1 MRLASNIGERMGIIF
16 NDEQDA
22 QMESLMKTTHLGQ
35 TWAMRYIR
43 IKYMFWG
50 AISTGVGVL
59 VTAVTDYVI
68 MKATDSAGI
77 IGWILG

>member
-1 MRLASNIGERMGIIF
+1 MGIIF

-59 VTAVTDYVI
+59 FTAVTDYVI
-68 MKATDSAGI
+68 MKTTDSAGI

>member
-1 MRLASNIGERMGIIF
+1 MGIIF

>member
-1 MRLASNIGERMGIIF
+1 MGIIF

-35 TWAMRYIR
+35 TWAMRYLR

-50 AISTGVGVL
+50 AVSTVVGMTSV
-59 VTAVTDYVI
+59 AITDYI
-68 MKATDSAGI
+68 IAKTTDNAGL